1 MTENSNYVQL
11 KDLALCR
18 WNNTVCWL
26 CV

>member
-18 WNNTVCWL
+18 WNNMVCWL
-26 CV
+26 CI